1 MRSPTQSAARRAL
14 QAATT
19 PAHERL
25 HANAMFAALLRGDIT
40 RPVYQCLLLRLLG
53 LHEPIETS
61 LGRLSA
67 DPLLA
72 WRGTGLG
79 IPRTARLRSDLA
91 ALGVSQPEID
101 AAPRAQALLPPLAD
115 PASALGC
122 AWVVEG
128 SALGGRVMS
137 TKIKAIL
144 NLTREDEGHAFF
156 SSDPDQPARWRGC
169 CEALEVCSAQPN
181 SLAAMIRAAT
191 ATFAAFEI
199 WLDMPSDHRR

>member
-1 MRSPTQSAARRAL
+1 MSFPTQSAARRAL
-14 QAATT
+14 QAATM

-25 HANAMFAALLRGDIT
+25 HANAMFAALLRGDMT
-40 RPVYQCLLLRLLG
+40 RPAYRRLLLRLLG

-61 LGRLSA
+61 LDRLSA

-72 WRGTGLG
+72 WRGTSLG
-79 IPRTARLRSDLA
+79 ISRTARLRADLA
-91 ALGVSQPEID
+91 ALGVGQPEID

-137 TKIKAIL
+137 AKIKGTL
-144 NLTREDEGHAFF
+144 QLTREAEGHAFF
-156 SSDPDQPARWRGC
+156 SADPGQPARWRGC
-169 CEALEVCSAQPN
+169 CEALEACSARPDG
-181 SLAAMIRAAT
+181 LPAMVRAAT
-191 ATFAAFEI
+191 ATFAAFET
-199 WLDMPSDHRR
+199 WLDVPPHRAP